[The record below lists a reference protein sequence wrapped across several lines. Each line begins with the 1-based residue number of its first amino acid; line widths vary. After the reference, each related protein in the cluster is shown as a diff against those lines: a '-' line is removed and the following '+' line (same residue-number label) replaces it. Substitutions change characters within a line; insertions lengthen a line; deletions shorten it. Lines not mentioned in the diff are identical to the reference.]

1 MRPRALRIGAR
12 WELPICDSG
21 LCCFTCVTYFECY
34 LTPLCVEKLLGL
46 ISYRQ
51 TWYLICRPVSMYP
64 NMAQEKVVC
73 SSHHRKSDERYEE
86 TDHGFVCAC
95 LGSPFASVCVDPS
108 GRLMASGHEDGMVML
123 YDIRGAK
130 VVQSF
135 TPHTSECRS
144 ARFSMNAFYL
154 LTVAYDHKIVLTDL
168 HGE

>member
-1 MRPRALRIGAR
+1 MLNQP
-12 WELPICDSG
+12 WPD
-21 LCCFTCVTYFECY
+21 VT
-34 LTPLCVEKLLGL
+34 
-46 ISYRQ
+46 
-51 TWYLICRPVSMYP
+51 VSMYP
-64 NMAQEKVVC
+64 DMAQEEVC
-73 SSHHRKSDERYEE
+73 SSYHRKSDERYKE

-168 HGE
+168 HGEWLGKGVGG

>member
-1 MRPRALRIGAR
+1 MHIR
-12 WELPICDSG
+12 
-21 LCCFTCVTYFECY
+21 
-34 LTPLCVEKLLGL
+34 
-46 ISYRQ
+46 
-51 TWYLICRPVSMYP
+51 
-64 NMAQEKVVC
+64 
-73 SSHHRKSDERYEE
+73 E
-86 TDHGFVCAC
+86 TDDGFTFAL

-168 HGE
+168 HGECFCCWGGGGGKVLVSMRRF